1 MGSEMCIRD
10 RCVCVC
16 VCVLACIYVCACVCA
31 CECVCACVRAC
42 VHACA
47 RAIMC
52 VPVFHYALYEFVK
65 NILRGCFV
73 FAYIPLICMW
83 AFVGCIK
90 L

>member
-1 MGSEMCIRD
+1 MTVRLIVIMTMLMMIII
-10 RCVCVC
+10 VCVC
-16 VCVLACIYVCACVCA
+16 VCAY
-31 CECVCACVRAC
+31 VRAC

-65 NILRGCFV
+65 NILGGCFV